1 MSKIIAEHQA
11 ITRKRTFQVRG
22 LHEIGE
28 VMEIVKREK
37 FTGSVAIAVTQG
49 SAQAINLEERAKLS
63 LDNKGVRDSD
73 L

>member
-1 MSKIIAEHQA
+1 
-11 ITRKRTFQVRG
+11 
-22 LHEIGE
+22 
-28 VMEIVKREK
+28 VKREK

-63 LDNKGVRDSD
+63 LDNKGVSDSD